1 MVEETSSNYA
11 VIQDTQL
18 MFQTT
23 ITSLQESIRK
33 HESRFAKILPVLV
46 SVNQG
51 LPSASVADIDQKHAK
66 LSQVIEELQE
76 KQWQSALTPS
86 TQGFDSRS
94 SAQLDANVR
103 DIKAQLQTLQL
114 RIVGNGVQIGGVL
127 FQCFQDVKTWVV
139 SRFQIKRYGLF
150 VDGVSLLDFFSFVSH
165 TDTEKY
171 MSAFFNQVKSGFV
184 SMHEARVAASTQNL
198 FPMVFG
204 RSNSAGMDDSEY
216 LPALQDPDKWAMWR
230 FNLNPLFWMCR
241 MAIFPVLNSSGPPG
255 RPMRRWRLMCTTSSM
270 STQALLLFWP
280 VTSWITM

>member
-1 MVEETSSNYA
+1 
-11 VIQDTQL
+11 

-51 LPSASVADIDQKHAK
+51 LPYASVADIDQKHAK

-150 VDGVSLLDFFSFVSH
+150 GSPFWISSLLCLTLTQRNPCQPFIIRSSLYFFPCMRLELRHQPKIFSPWFLDVLTLRAWMTLNTYLH
-165 TDTEKY
+165 YRIPINGRCGD
-171 MSAFFNQVKSGFV
+171 
-184 SMHEARVAASTQNL
+184 ST
-198 FPMVFG
+198 
-204 RSNSAGMDDSEY
+204 
-216 LPALQDPDKWAMWR
+216 
-230 FNLNPLFWMCR
+230 
-241 MAIFPVLNSSGPPG
+241 
-255 RPMRRWRLMCTTSSM
+255 
-270 STQALLLFWP
+270 
-280 VTSWITM
+280 